1 MNLDNEDL
9 KEIIIA
15 RLSRTLI
22 YLQRYLKEI
31 PKHLIGVQHKFEHLI
46 SELNILIQQLSP
58 SLNLD
63 FFSTFLPPKNS
74 LPEDINYFELALNEI
89 KTAKQYFIQSKSRE
103 IFKEIQA
110 FYLEQ
115 KLSKIIKQLEE
126 IKAYNSNF

>member
-1 MNLDNEDL
+1 MPQIENKDL
-9 KEIIIA
+9 LERLLRSTIA
-15 RLSRTLI
+15 V
-22 YLQRYLKEI
+22 
-31 PKHLIGVQHKFEHLI
+31 IGRRI
-46 SELNILIQQLSP
+46 SEAYAIVIISSAIKELTEKFSFLNYVKIRGIQYTETFDILTIKS
-58 SLNLD
+58 
-63 FFSTFLPPKNS
+63 
-74 LPEDINYFELALNEI
+74 DINYFELALNEI